1 MWFLVYPDLPPL
13 KPKTP
18 ICLTNILMTKATH
31 ASMPQVT
38 APTCLTMFQQQRQRQ
53 RPENPI
59 IT

>member
-38 APTCLTMFQQQRQRQ
+38 APTCLTMFQQQR
-53 RPENPI
+53 PENPI